1 MLDQENQWNITPVL
15 QYIKDLSVEH
25 PNPSDILSA
34 QEEELTTHLNLDVQ
48 PSPLGN
54 DLFEVILFV
63 KAEINKEGTKGFVLD
78 LQYAGIFAIKDA
90 SEDILPLLL
99 FIKCPEILFPGAR
112 HIARTMAQESGL
124 PGFTLPSADFVD
136 LFRKKIENQ
145 ADSLQTMSDIVR

>member
-1 MLDQENQWNITPVL
+1 MLDQENQWTITPVL

-63 KAEINKEGTKGFVLD
+63 KAEIAKEGSSGFMLD
-78 LQYAGIFAIKDA
+78 LQYAGIFTIKDA

-99 FIKCPEILFPGAR
+99 FIKCPEVLFPGAR

-124 PGFTLPSADFVD
+124 PGFNLPYADFVD
-136 LFRKKIENQ
+136 LFRKKLENQ
-145 ADSLQTMSDIVR
+145 ANSSNNGSDILV